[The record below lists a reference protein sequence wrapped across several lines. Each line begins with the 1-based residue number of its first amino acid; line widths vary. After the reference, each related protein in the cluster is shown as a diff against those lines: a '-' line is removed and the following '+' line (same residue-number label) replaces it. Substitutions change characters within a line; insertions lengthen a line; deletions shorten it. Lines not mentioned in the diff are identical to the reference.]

1 MKLLKPDPKY
11 YALPANWRYVDANST
26 DIKKTFRRVRERM
39 LLEAKAAAPK
49 VRELKRK

>member
-1 MKLLKPDPKY
+1 MKMLQPDPKY
-11 YALPANWRYVDANST
+11 YKLPANWKYTDANST

-39 LLEAKAAAPK
+39 LLEAKTAAPK